1 MYRKTISPRISE
13 TNAAKHIGHHVI
25 PVWLEEGFA
34 DILRLIEQNPTKDP
48 VVAMANMNID
58 FLNEIFFGTDV
69 EVMTAVKK
77 LGKSSM
83 ILHQEIFQHGS
94 LCVRAAI
101 TFVHF
106 DFVAKKSK
114 PIPVGALGRLREHLL
129 AGKEG

>member
-1 MYRKTISPRISE
+1 MFRKTISPRISE
-13 TNAAKHIGHHVI
+13 TNAAKHISHHVI

-48 VVAMANMNID
+48 VMAMANMNID

-69 EVMTAVKK
+69 EVTTAVKK
-77 LGKSSM
+77 FGKSSM
-83 ILHQEIFQHGS
+83 ILHQEIFQNGS
-94 LCVRAAI
+94 QCVRAAI

-129 AGKEG
+129 TGKEV

>member
-77 LGKSSM
+77 LR
-83 ILHQEIFQHGS
+83 GS
-94 LCVRAAI
+94 QRGSAHAFWSAERLFC
-101 TFVHF
+101 
-106 DFVAKKSK
+106 AK
-114 PIPVGALGRLREHLL
+114 
-129 AGKEG
+129 